1 VLGGEDDVA
10 QSKEGFEVAVQELM
24 EEANSNTDLVK
35 GEVVDV
41 QVEIIGIAAPE
52 SEVLPPGNF
61 AAHDSPAD
69 PVAGEIVRVQVDIV
83 AAAATGS
90 EMLHPSDL
98 ATSDTPA
105 DSVTGEIVN
114 VQVDA
119 AAAAAHG
126 SEVLPLSSLAACE
139 SQAVAETEHVGE
151 IIGITVVEDIVRDFD
166 DVNKG
171 VSFIPVASVH
181 DGEDV
186 MSSGST
192 PYLSTMEEEMSD
204 QPKQST
210 GVGYA
215 VKNEAFGSTVAAGGE
230 VSR

>member
-1 VLGGEDDVA
+1 
-10 QSKEGFEVAVQELM
+10 M

-41 QVEIIGIAAPE
+41 QVEIIGLAAPE
-52 SEVLPPGNF
+52 SEVLSPGNF

-105 DSVTGEIVN
+105 YSVTGEIVN
-114 VQVDA
+114 VQVD
-119 AAAAAHG
+119 AAAAHG

-139 SQAVAETEHVGE
+139 SQAVAEPEHVRE

-186 MSSGST
+186 MSSGSK
-192 PYLSTMEEEMSD
+192 PYLSTVEEEMSD
-204 QPKQST
+204 QPNQST

-215 VKNEAFGSTVAAGGE
+215 VKNEAFGSRVAAGAE